1 MFCHSCGNKRLDTE
15 RYCPK
20 CGTAFMEGLDEVSA
34 TTEDNSN
41 SSSLPP
47 KKQQSKKNK
56 TLTLWLLPILS
67 TLCVTIVLI
76 SYYYYEAS
84 INNRVASLN
93 QKIESNFSSGEYKQ
107 AEKKITEALELRDM
121 TMFQQYRD
129 IVKLALQYEQK
140 LHEID
145 DLIQLNQVIQAS
157 LHIKNLKEHMHET
170 NYYLPLLQPIQLR
183 LENTEVNLT
192 VAEAKMELNEL
203 ETVAELG
210 QKLSSLS
217 SFNGEEAEKIKQQI
231 LNKIVQISYE
241 KAEMHLQKHE
251 FSKALYALE
260 TGLQYAIND
269 AKLLSFIDRVN
280 DEKLAFEHAEQNR
293 LEAAMVAAAKEDL
306 KNRTEAVEITSI
318 DIELDEF
325 GDVYL
330 FGDVINNG
338 TTTIYSIDIHYSI
351 FDEDEELVTETVTSV
366 YPYELAPGETGRFS
380 HSYYG
385 IFEELSVTVESIT
398 WQIY

>member
-1 MFCHSCGNKRLDTE
+1 
-15 RYCPK
+15 
-20 CGTAFMEGLDEVSA
+20 MENLDEVSA
-34 TTEDNSN
+34 TTEEDSYPTT
-41 SSSLPP
+41 LPP
-47 KKQQSKKNK
+47 KKQYSKRK
-56 TLTLWLLPILS
+56 TLTLWLLPVVSILF
-67 TLCVTIVLI
+67 VTIGLI

-84 INNRVASLN
+84 INNKIATLN
-93 QKIESNFSSGEYKQ
+93 RQIESNFSAGEYEK

-129 IVKLALQYEQK
+129 VVKLALHYEEK

-157 LHIKNLKEHMHET
+157 HHIKKLKEHMHET
-170 NYYLPLLQPIQLR
+170 NYLPLLQPIQIR
-183 LENTEVNLT
+183 LENTEINLT

-203 ETVAELG
+203 ETVAELA

-231 LNKIVQISYE
+231 LNKIVQLSYE
-241 KAEMHLQKHE
+241 KAEIHLQKHE

-269 AKLLSFIDRVN
+269 EKLLSFIDRVN
-280 DEKLAFEHAEQNR
+280 DEKLAFEKAEQNR

-306 KNRTEAVEITSI
+306 KNRTEAVDITSI
-318 DIELDEF
+318 NIELDEF
-325 GDVYL
+325 GDVSL

-351 FDEDEELVTETVTSV
+351 FDEDEELVSESVTSV

-385 IFEELSVTVESIT
+385 VFEELSVSVESIT
-398 WQIY
+398 WQID